1 MPNLHRKLSIEE
13 LFGVCLDFNLVYS
26 YSLAY
31 CWMQHRLQCQHLI
44 CNECLPQISKGAD
57 ETVKCPECR
66 RFTSRDDIEL
76 VHMTEQERWD
86 ELLGV
91 AQAWDAFDVRGE
103 EGTSEEENEEYF
115 INDATETFVMLPSNK

>member
-1 MPNLHRKLSIEE
+1 MR
-13 LFGVCLDFNLVYS
+13 
-26 YSLAY
+26 
-31 CWMQHRLQCQHLI
+31 HRLQCQHLM

-57 ETVKCPECR
+57 ETVQCPECR

-76 VHMTEQERWD
+76 VNMTEQERWD

-103 EGTSEEENEEYF
+103 EETSEEENEEYF
-115 INDATETFVMLPSNK
+115 FNDATETFVKLPCNSRAKLII